1 MQYLIVIILILV
13 GHLSAFILPNQGH
26 YLLHLNSE
34 PSSQQH
40 PLYAATKEPE
50 TIANIGPKQHGCQFC
65 SEEFDSRNA
74 LFRHVRNSE
83 YCASQAKG
91 GKDVSP
97 YCLKRNDV
105 VISIAYDAFLTTTTD
120 QESSK
125 IRIDCDAKVVGEVVK
140 KAFLQS
146 IETLYKEEI
155 STSND
160 DEDLT
165 PKIMSS
171 TQTSVAN
178 QRHHSLSKENGVGSI
193 GEVMTISYTYP
204 VRKTL
209 KDEKKGF
216 RDEEEERALRKIV
229 PFVRDYLKQFDMAD
243 WRDELEGS
251 AVKDVQL
258 LSARIVANTKL
269 HAEMSC
275 TQRAYHYILPL
286 RWLQGGRDVE
296 TWWLESR
303 DEVIQRG
310 DANEWNVMRAK
321 RPPPNN
327 TLRTLKEALR
337 SAECKTVTK
346 EAENLASG
354 RYGVLG
360 LKQRR
365 PWHNFANPQ
374 LQGDAS
380 PSNKPVWRVLD
391 RCRIFQFVPFENGD
405 DTELMAVIEFRGDDF
420 VLEQVRRIIGS
431 AVAITNG
438 WLPEDFIDTATQ
450 SELFVETPLAPP
462 NLMYFADARFHFDEL
477 IQGKRLFENV
487 NDSDIDILQA
497 MNEIQE
503 IILNR
508 TCDPSIQSEHIEWLA
523 SLKNTI
529 SRRIQDQLEST
540 ASRASTSELV
550 EIKLAPP
557 AYTDT
562 LSVLRGII
570 TGGRWPT
577 TSVARSR
584 VIKSDDCTTFKSSDE
599 VIESGSFTIIN
610 PKFNDGEL
618 MDNDKIRIPL
628 GNKAFPGL
636 VDAIFGLEASLS
648 KDPDSGVHERPWSSH
663 CAVNRNAQFTPH
675 VDSGR
680 GAGQSLSMIVGLGDY
695 SGGELLIESEP
706 AEIRY
711 SPIEFDGWK
720 CRHWTAPF
728 NGERYSL
735 VWFTPEM

>member
-1 MQYLIVIILILV
+1 MKYLVVIILILI
-13 GHLSAFILPNQGH
+13 GHSSAFILPNQRH
-26 YLLHLNSE
+26 RVLQPSSE
-34 PSSQQH
+34 PSPQH
-40 PLYAATKEPE
+40 QLHATKETE

-65 SEEFDSRNA
+65 SEKFDSRNA

-91 GKDVSP
+91 GKEVSP

-105 VISIAYDAFLTTTTD
+105 VVSIAYDAFLTTD
-120 QESSK
+120 QESI
-125 IRIDCDAKVVGEVVK
+125 IRKDCDAKVVGEVVK
-140 KAFLQS
+140 KVFLQS

-155 STSND
+155 ATSND

-165 PKIMSS
+165 PKLLSS

-178 QRHHSLSKENGVGSI
+178 QRHHSLSKENGVGSV
-193 GEVMTISYTYP
+193 GEVMAISYTYP

-209 KDEKKGF
+209 KEETKGF
-216 RDEEEERALRKIV
+216 RDEAEEKALRDVV
-229 PFVRDYLKQFDMAD
+229 PLVRDYLKEFDMAD
-243 WRDELEGS
+243 WQDELEGS
-251 AVKDVQL
+251 LVKDVQL
-258 LSARIVANTKL
+258 LSARILPAGAKL
-269 HAEMSC
+269 HVEMSC

-296 TWWLESR
+296 SWYLENR
-303 DEVIQRG
+303 FNMFGEL
-310 DANEWNVMRAK
+310 RAK
-321 RPPPNN
+321 RKPPNN

-337 SAECKTVTK
+337 SAECKTLTR
-346 EAENLASG
+346 EAENIASG

-360 LKQRR
+360 LKPRR

-380 PSNKPVWRVLD
+380 PSNKPIWRVLD

-405 DTELMAVIEFRGDDF
+405 DTEVMAVIEFRGDDF

-438 WLPEDFIDTATQ
+438 WLPEDFMDIATR
-450 SELFVETPLAPP
+450 SESFVETPLAPS

-477 IQGKRLFENV
+477 IQGKRLFEDV
-487 NDSDIDILQA
+487 NDSDKDIVQA
-497 MNEIQE
+497 LNEMQE

-508 TCDPSIQSEHIEWLA
+508 TGDPSVQNKHVEWLT
-523 SLKNTI
+523 SLENTI
-529 SRRIQDQLEST
+529 SPRIQEQLEST
-540 ASRASTSELV
+540 ASSASTSELV
-550 EIKLAPP
+550 EIKIAPP
-557 AYTDT
+557 AFTDT
-562 LSVLRGII
+562 LSLLRGII
-570 TGGRWPT
+570 TDGRWPT

-584 VIKSDDCTTFKSSDE
+584 VIKSDDCSTSKSSNE

-610 PKFNDGEL
+610 PKFNDGAL
-618 MDNDKIRIPL
+618 MNNDKMRIPL
-628 GNKAFPGL
+628 GNKAFPEL
-636 VDAIFGLEASLS
+636 VDAIFDLEASLA
-648 KDPDSGVHERPWSSH
+648 KDPDSGVYERPWSSH

-675 VDSGR
+675 IDSGR

-711 SPIEFDGWK
+711 SPTEFDGWK